1 MLIKIKRILKNYY
14 RWEMKKIKVPESPF
28 SDEEA
33 KENRTLSFI
42 LSFALTVLSV
52 FTIISGINSKP
63 SALAEDIAV
72 FSEHYEIDKVIL
84 NGIDYIKTVYTQ
96 IFKEE

>member
-33 KENRTLSFI
+33 KETL
-42 LSFALTVLSV
+42 V
-52 FTIISGINSKP
+52 GI
-63 SALAEDIAV
+63 
-72 FSEHYEIDKVIL
+72 FL
-84 NGIDYIKTVYTQ
+84 NGIRNSR
-96 IFKEE
+96 E